1 MKKFLIPLLLIV
13 AIMMSTAI
21 VEAADVPGFYQVGGR
36 YLTFTG
42 KEVDKKK
49 AMRVYG
55 YDCSVD
61 LREDFA
67 EQFMNSLYNFRLV
80 GHYFNDYI
88 KTSAETFEYWV
99 FVYTRGKNV
108 STFVQRDYQRKR
120 DYNAH
125 LVVGRHKNWQRE
137 TTHFSIKIANGLT
150 YGDD

>member
-1 MKKFLIPLLLIV
+1 MKKFLIPFIV
-13 AIMMSTAI
+13 TFAIFIPTAI
-21 VEAADVPGFYQVGGR
+21 VEAADVPDFYQVGGR

-42 KEVDKKK
+42 KEVGKKK

-80 GHYFNDYI
+80 GHYFNDYRR
-88 KTSAETFEYWV
+88 TSAETFETWV
-99 FVYTRGKNV
+99 FVYTGGKNV

-137 TTHFSIKIANGLT
+137 TTHFSIRIANGLT

>member
-1 MKKFLIPLLLIV
+1 MKKFFVPLLLAV
-13 AIMMSTAI
+13 AILIPTAI
-21 VEAADVPGFYQVGGR
+21 VEAADVPSFYQIGGR

-42 KEVDKKK
+42 KEVDTKR

-55 YDCSVD
+55 YDCSID

-99 FVYTRGKNV
+99 FVYTGSKNI
-108 STFVQRDYQRKR
+108 STFVQEDYQRNHL
-120 DYNAH
+120 YNAH
-125 LVVGRHKNWQRE
+125 LVVGRHKDWQRAI
-137 TTHFSIKIANGLT
+137 THFSIKIANGLT
-150 YGDD
+150 YEED